1 MSGAPPGRYIR
12 GMSSTRHAMPPMPS
26 LGLLLLALAG
36 ALPAHAA
43 TDDQACGAAE
53 LAVLGRELRIDHFVP
68 GPAASGQDAAGVVV
82 ASGCRKSPVDPRL
95 TLAAVAWDAHAEDS
109 KALVVAVI
117 DPSASL
123 ALLQDEIGEDAA
135 TRVTEDSLRL
145 DTAPYRLAPGVRAF
159 GVDVLTADGSC
170 GEGGSGPSRTLYVR
184 EGKTLRPVLQGLT
197 MSEYRYVRGN
207 QPRCVSD
214 PRQAQAAIIEDFKVT
229 IGLGVPGKGG
239 WRDLVLT
246 GTSRRSD
253 HKPGRRPL
261 HVHVHYD
268 GSAYPLDAFH
278 DAWTAW
284 RK

>member
-1 MSGAPPGRYIR
+1 
-12 GMSSTRHAMPPMPS
+12 MSSTRHAMPRLNS
-26 LGLLLLALAG
+26 LALLAFALAG

-43 TDDQACGAAE
+43 ADDPECGAAE

-68 GPAASGQDAAGVVV
+68 GPADFGQDANGVVV
-82 ASGCRKSPVDPRL
+82 ASSCRKSPDDPRL

-117 DPSASL
+117 DESASL
-123 ALLQDEIGEDAA
+123 ALLEDKIGEDAA
-135 TRVTEDSLRL
+135 TQVTSGSLRL

-159 GVDVLTADGSC
+159 GVDALPADASC
-170 GEGGSGPSRTLYVR
+170 GDGGSGASRTLYVR
-184 EGKTLRPVLQGLT
+184 EGKALRPVLQGLT

-207 QPRCVSD
+207 QARCVSD
-214 PRQAQAAIIEDFKVT
+214 PTQAETAIVEDFKVS
-229 IGLGVPGKGG
+229 IGLGVPGKEG

-246 GTSRRSD
+246 GTSKRSD

-261 HVHVHYD
+261 HVHVRYD
-268 GSAYPLDAFH
+268 GGGYPLDTFQA
-278 DAWTAW
+278 AWTAW